1 MSENINQNNKD
12 DNMFEESASDPVGLK
27 EKLLG
32 PDYPYYKYVK
42 PPDKIGMSSA
52 GSLAQLGK
60 NINGLMSYTELLVE
74 GTGKA
79 SATGK
84 PLGNKFF
91 LKTGAKCKPVT
102 SKDAADANAEDAD
115 DADAADANAE
125 DASEDRYMY
134 INNVPQGNIP
144 FISSGMGTNFKEMRG
159 LIPGT
164 LSDLNAFNPMTIMS
178 GFMEGSKP
186 ECDEITMETIDTYNN
201 RSTESHYVTLTDIS
215 NMDPCSFPNKKNPQT
230 GQKCKEA
237 FTSRKA
243 SQLNPAPFV
252 SNQTNN
258 PLGIQLYY
266 GLVGVLGIYVVSQLC
281 KK

>member
-1 MSENINQNNKD
+1 MGENENAQSNI
-12 DNMFEESASDPVGLK
+12 FEESASNPAGLK

-42 PPDKIGMSSA
+42 APDKLGMSGA
-52 GSLAQLGK
+52 GSLSQLGK

-91 LKTGAKCKPVT
+91 LKTGAKCENISRQDKENPDEE
-102 SKDAADANAEDAD
+102 SPD
-115 DADAADANAE
+115 
-125 DASEDRYMY
+125 EDRYIY
-134 INNVPQGNIP
+134 INNVPMGNIP

-186 ECDEITMETIDTYNN
+186 PCQLLTMETIDTYNN
-201 RSTESHYVTLTDIS
+201 RSTESHFVTLADIS
-215 NMDPCSFPNKKNPQT
+215 NMDPCSFSNGKNTQT
-230 GQKCKEA
+230 GAKCKES
-237 FTSRKA
+237 FST
-243 SQLNPAPFV
+243 LNPEPVPISYENDSAKQIYFAI
-252 SNQTNN
+252 
-258 PLGIQLYY
+258 LGA
-266 GLVGVLGIYVVSQLC
+266 LGIYIMTQLC

>member
-1 MSENINQNNKD
+1 MSANINQNNKD
-12 DNMFEESASDPVGLK
+12 DDANMFKESASDPVGLK

-52 GSLAQLGK
+52 GSLSQLGK

-102 SKDAADANAEDAD
+102 NKNADSEEGETADAESEDK
-115 DADAADANAE
+115 
-125 DASEDRYMY
+125 EDRYMY

-178 GFMEGSKP
+178 GFMEGSSP

-215 NMDPCSFPNKKNPQT
+215 NMDPCSFLDKKNPQT

-252 SNQTNN
+252 SNQSNN

-266 GLVGVLGIYVVSQLC
+266 GIVGVLGIYVVSQLC

>member
-1 MSENINQNNKD
+1 MKNMSVNINQTNND
-12 DNMFEESASDPVGLK
+12 DANMFKESASDPVSLK
-27 EKLLG
+27 EKILG

-42 PPDKIGMSSA
+42 SPDQIGMSSA
-52 GSLAQLGK
+52 GSLSQLGK
-60 NINGLMSYTELLVE
+60 NINGIMSYTELLVE

-91 LKTGAKCKPVT
+91 LKTGAKCKPLAKT
-102 SKDAADANAEDAD
+102 AADASE
-115 DADAADANAE
+115 E
-125 DASEDRYMY
+125 EASSEEEPVKEDRYIY

-178 GFMEGSKP
+178 GFMEGSEP
-186 ECDEITMETIDTYNN
+186 ECDQITMETIDTYNN

-215 NMDPCSFPNKKNPQT
+215 NMDPCSFPNKKNSQT
-230 GQKCKEA
+230 GAKCKEA
-237 FTSRKA
+237 FMSR
-243 SQLNPAPFV
+243 LGNAPFV

-266 GLVGVLGIYVVSQLC
+266 GIVGILGIYVVSQLC

>member
-1 MSENINQNNKD
+1 MPSNKD
-12 DNMFEESASDPVGLK
+12 KNKNKEDTNMFEESASDPVGLK
-27 EKLLG
+27 KQLLG

-42 PPDKIGMSSA
+42 SPDKIGMSSA

-60 NINGLMSYTELLVE
+60 NINGLMSYTQLLVE

-91 LKTGAKCKPVT
+91 LKTGAKCKPVLN
-102 SKDAADANAEDAD
+102 K
-115 DADAADANAE
+115 E
-125 DASEDRYMY
+125 DASEKEDRYIY

-178 GFMEGSKP
+178 GFMEGAEP
-186 ECDEITMETIDTYNN
+186 ECDQITMETIDTYNN
-201 RSTESHYVTLTDIS
+201 HSTESHYVTLTDIS
-215 NMDPCSFPNKKNPQT
+215 SMDPCSFPDKKNPQT
-230 GQKCKEA
+230 GAKCKEA
-237 FTSRKA
+237 FTPRRP
-243 SQLNPAPFV
+243 LNPAPFI

-258 PLGIQLYY
+258 PLGVQLYFT
-266 GLVGVLGIYVVSQLC
+266 LVGILGIYIVSQLC